1 MQDNIVFFEL
11 YCWSKI
17 NTVIKTEITEIK
29 TFNGRDIFINDD
41 IIANVILKT
50 DFHHFGLYGF

>member
-11 YCWSKI
+11 YCWAKI

-29 TFNGRDIFINDD
+29 TFKGRDIFINDE
-41 IIANVILKT
+41 IIAIVFLKN
-50 DFHHFGLYGF
+50 DFHHFGLHGF